1 MSGCLNWA
9 RWSSIFAIDIVNHF
23 IFVILFSPAY
33 CSQCPRVMRESTG
46 PVTMNLR
53 TFAFSRVAGNL
64 ILSEKHA
71 VAARARSR
79 ICARTNFVFRQAAVV
94 DIDTRNSQQSH
105 DNDANA
111 SADATSFFLTL
122 KRKVDYR
129 DTLRK
134 VAPVRKKNILLS
146 SIALMRFAHV
156 EARIANIYF
165 STHVTTCVLSFYFS
179 RSKV

>member
-1 MSGCLNWA
+1 
-9 RWSSIFAIDIVNHF
+9 
-23 IFVILFSPAY
+23 
-33 CSQCPRVMRESTG
+33 
-46 PVTMNLR
+46 MNLR

-79 ICARTNFVFRQAAVV
+79 ICARTNFVFRQVAVV

-105 DNDANA
+105 DNDAYA
-111 SADATSFFLTL
+111 STDATSFSLTL

-134 VAPVRKKNILLS
+134 VAPVRKKNIILLS
-146 SIALMRFAHV
+146 SIALTRFAHV